1 MVLDEDIEVELVKVG
16 PERRMTN
23 ELIAAERKLQKKKR
37 KWIQQQG
44 CMKIFKESKRTSLF
58 MRLLRSLPEM
68 SQRIS
73 SNKYHKVFWLPR
85 RGYRSLGKQ
94 PTYTNTNTLLVY
106 FNMTGK
112 RCGSHKKKEKKKDRK
127 GRRETSKRIT
137 RRNNKLTNC
146 EKGEREG

>member
-1 MVLDEDIEVELVKVG
+1 MILETDNTKRIAEGENVKCIVLDEDIEVELVKVG

-23 ELIAAERKLQKKKR
+23 ELIAAERKLRKR
-37 KWIQQQG
+37 KIDTAAELCG
-44 CMKIFKESKRTSLF
+44 KIEITKRTSLF
-58 MRLLRSLPEM
+58 VRFSRSLPEM

-94 PTYTNTNTLLVY
+94 PTYTYTNTLLVY

-112 RCGSHKKKEKKKDRK
+112 RCGSHKKKRER
-127 GRRETSKRIT
+127 RREPAR
-137 RRNNKLTNC
+137 
-146 EKGEREG
+146 G